1 MFFIIAI
8 ERPCCKSMYN
18 EVMDTLKS
26 NLRAIKQALI
36 AAIILGIILSV
47 IPKDTCAQINKENNA
62 MENKKLIQQ
71 GYDHWASG
79 TGSFFDL
86 LAEDVSWTITGST
99 PLSKTYTSKEQF
111 MNEVIIPLDKR
122 LAKKIVPAVT
132 GLYADGD
139 MVTAIWSGKA
149 TATDGKP
156 YNGTYCWNMQV
167 KNGEIVKVI
176 AFLDGMEFTD
186 IMNRISV
193 TE

>member
-1 MFFIIAI
+1 MKNLKGDVSAVERMF
-8 ERPCCKSMYN
+8 
-18 EVMDTLKS
+18 
-26 NLRAIKQALI
+26 I
-36 AAIILGIILSV
+36 AAIILGITLSV
-47 IPKDTCAQINKENNA
+47 IPKGTPAQINKRNNA

-71 GYDHWASG
+71 GYDNWANG

-99 PLSKTYTSKEQF
+99 PLSRTYTNKKQF
-111 MNEVIIPLDKR
+111 LDEVILPLDKR
-122 LAKKIVPAVT
+122 LSKKIIPKVT

-149 TATDGKP
+149 TASDDRP

-167 KNGEIVKVI
+167 KNGKIVKVI
-176 AFLDGMEFTD
+176 AFLDGIEFAD

-193 TE
+193 TK